1 MDFLTTTAPI
11 GTELRRWREHRTVSQ
26 LALAARAEVSTRHLS
41 YVENGR
47 SQPTAAMILRLAA
60 ALDVP
65 MSEQNRLL
73 LAGGFAPVHP
83 ERSLQDENL
92 SVIMTGLRGLLD
104 AHSPYPA
111 LLVDDHWDIVDANQ
125 AIDALLSGCAPE
137 LLEPPVNVIRVAL
150 HPQGLAPRIRNFGQW
165 RAHLLHQLDQ
175 RIRRMCGDSRLE
187 ALRVE
192 AAAFPDRGSP
202 HKDPLEPVVLLE
214 LDSDDGP
221 LRLFSVASRIEG
233 PADVTLDSLH
243 LETFLPADDD
253 SRARLR
259 SLRQWE

>member
-1 MDFLTTTAPI
+1 
-11 GTELRRWREHRTVSQ
+11 
-26 LALAARAEVSTRHLS
+26 
-41 YVENGR
+41 
-47 SQPTAAMILRLAA
+47 
-60 ALDVP
+60 
-65 MSEQNRLL
+65 
-73 LAGGFAPVHP
+73 
-83 ERSLQDENL
+83 
-92 SVIMTGLRGLLD
+92 MTGLRGLLD